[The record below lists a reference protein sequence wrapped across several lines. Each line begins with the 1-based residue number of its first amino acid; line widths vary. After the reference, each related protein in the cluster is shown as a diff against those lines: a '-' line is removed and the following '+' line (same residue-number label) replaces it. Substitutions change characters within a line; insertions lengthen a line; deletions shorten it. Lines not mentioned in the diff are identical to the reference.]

1 MLRNVSLACSSAVS
15 ASLCKKSKPAWSLL
29 SAARFSDKKKGDDLE
44 TDLQKDLKKLNEIL
58 KSGINETESPV
69 QKQEQ
74 PAVDKNF
81 MNFRKQAEQEAFNRS
96 SNMFSWK
103 VALAT
108 LAVGGSCLAALFY
121 VKKIRLDEREKH
133 RKQVAGKARIGG
145 EWELVNTDGKLEGSQ
160 ELRGNWL
167 LMYFGFTHCPDIC
180 PDEIEKMVKVVK
192 IIESKKEAT
201 PIVPV
206 FISVDPERD
215 TIARVK
221 EYCAEFSSKLRGF
234 TGTTEQVNKVAKTFR
249 VYHSQGPRT
258 NKQEDDYIVDHTV
271 IMYLI
276 DPDGQFYDYYG
287 QNRQAEEIANV
298 IQMKVLNK
306 MAAKPDDVKNEFSV
320 RIAKQSG
327 DTRYS
332 VMMFN
337 GMDKVETSKWTMDSN
352 VTMEREDNRGVVL
365 ATQTVQEYGE
375 GSEYGRA
382 AREEAR
388 RKKFGRQSKSYKL
401 DNQPW
406 RLAFKEPKGRVRQ
419 MRGIREGGANEHAD
433 YWVFLKPTQSSE
445 FKAYKVDE
453 WHKFLPAITHKTL
466 DIDQAEEQFSQR
478 NKVMNQFALKAA
490 IQNQLNA
497 ADETELTE
505 QQKRLLK
512 IKDEGSSDDSEDGDD
527 EGEGE
532 EGKKKNKKKKKNLK
546 PTKEKRQRVE
556 NSDEVAKYESSDG
569 EDEGREYDYISDS
582 GTDSDREQVPS
593 DEKIEK
599 QLVGVAEEE
608 GAREHFDSDSSESD
622 DDLAKKLKPDGEKKK
637 SNDIEERDSSG
648 SDTDDP
654 DNEKIDSVVFL
665 PKKEAKEGE
674 SSKKRA
680 ATDDAALKNDELG
693 PSDPKKAK
701 TGAKFEEGLNEET
714 VRRYL
719 RRKPHTTKELL
730 QKMTGKC
737 EGMNKSEMVTRLAAI
752 LKAIEPH
759 QSKQLKGK
767 KEVLFFSLTNTVA

>member
-1 MLRNVSLACSSAVS
+1 MS
-15 ASLCKKSKPAWSLL
+15 
-29 SAARFSDKKKGDDLE
+29 
-44 TDLQKDLKKLNEIL
+44 
-58 KSGINETESPV
+58 
-69 QKQEQ
+69 
-74 PAVDKNF
+74 
-81 MNFRKQAEQEAFNRS
+81 
-96 SNMFSWK
+96 
-103 VALAT
+103 
-108 LAVGGSCLAALFY
+108 
-121 VKKIRLDEREKH
+121 
-133 RKQVAGKARIGG
+133 GKADTTSD
-145 EWELVNTDGKLEGSQ
+145 N
-160 ELRGNWL
+160 
-167 LMYFGFTHCPDIC
+167 
-180 PDEIEKMVKVVK
+180 
-192 IIESKKEAT
+192 
-201 PIVPV
+201 V
-206 FISVDPERD
+206 FNVR
-215 TIARVK
+215 
-221 EYCAEFSSKLRGF
+221 
-234 TGTTEQVNKVAKTFR
+234 VAKR
-249 VYHSQGPRT
+249 S
-258 NKQEDDYIVDHTV
+258 EDI
-271 IMYLI
+271 
-276 DPDGQFYDYYG
+276 
-287 QNRQAEEIANV
+287 
-298 IQMKVLNK
+298 
-306 MAAKPDDVKNEFSV
+306 
-320 RIAKQSG
+320 
-327 DTRYS
+327 RYS

-337 GMDKVETSKWTMDSN
+337 GMDKVDTAKWTMESG

-375 GSEYGRA
+375 GSEYGKA

-388 RKKFGRQSKSYKL
+388 RKKFGRQSRSYHL

-406 RLAFKEPKGRVRQ
+406 RLAFTEPEGRQRV

-433 YWVFLKPTQSSE
+433 YWVFMKPQNSNE

-497 ADETELTE
+497 TDEAELTE

-512 IKDEGSSDDSEDGDD
+512 IKDEGSSDDSDDGDD
-527 EGEGE
+527 EGEGGDD
-532 EGKKKNKKKKKNLK
+532 GKKRKKKKKNTK
-546 PTKEKRQRVE
+546 PVKDKRQRVDNE
-556 NSDEVAKYESSDG
+556 DDVAKYESSDG

-599 QLVGVAEEE
+599 QMVGVAEEE
-608 GAREHFDSDSSESD
+608 GARKLFETDSSESD
-622 DDLAKKLKPDGEKKK
+622 DDLAKKLLKPEGDKKK

-648 SDTDDP
+648 SDSEDP
-654 DNEKIDSVVFL
+654 DTEKMDSVVFL

-674 SSKKRA
+674 SSSGKKRVA
-680 ATDDAALKNDELG
+680 VEDGGLKDDDLG

-701 TGAKFEEGLNEET
+701 TGAKLEEGLNEET

-730 QKMTGKC
+730 HKMTGKC
-737 EGMNKSEMVTRLAAI
+737 GDMSKSEMVTRLAAI